1 MPLQG
6 KRSHEFFERAMK
18 VIPYGVNSNF
28 RFMGED
34 DTLVVADA
42 QDGYVY
48 DFDGKRYIDY
58 RLGWGPIILGHVDPF
73 VNGRVKEAIEHG
85 VSFAATQRYEV
96 SVAER
101 IIDMC
106 PGVEMVRLANTGSES
121 TMHAL
126 RLARGYTGRDLILK
140 FEGCYHGAHD
150 YVLWSTASGELEEV
164 GEREHPRAYKQSIG
178 IPELMRDLIQLCP
191 WNDVEVLGD
200 ILQERGEEIAAII
213 VEPILG
219 NGNGLMPQPGYLHFL
234 REQCDQYG
242 IVLIFDEVKT
252 GFRIAPG
259 GAREY
264 FGVIPDISTYAK
276 AMGNGYPVGA
286 IGGKRDIMMTLGP
299 GQVFHGGTY
308 TGNVVSTAA
317 ADATLEFM
325 QSGQVFPQ
333 IEKVGAAL
341 MEGIDEILNRYG
353 VPHFI
358 NGVPA
363 MFGVFL
369 SETKPR
375 DWRDLIV
382 MGNWEMLETIHLYM
396 IEHGVLPEADGFEP
410 YFLCSDHTLED
421 AAETLQVFE
430 DGLKYA
436 LNQGT
441 SENP

>member
-1 MPLQG
+1 MPRHG
-6 KRSHEFFERAMK
+6 KKSHEFFERAMG
-18 VIPYGVNSNF
+18 VIPYGVSSNF
-28 RFMGED
+28 RYAGEH

-42 QDGYVY
+42 QDAYVY

-85 VSFAATQRYEV
+85 VSFAATQKYEV

-106 PGVEMVRLANTGSES
+106 PGVEMVRIANTGSEC

-126 RLARGYTGRDLILK
+126 RLARGYTGRDVILK
-140 FEGCYHGAHD
+140 FEGSYHGAHD
-150 YVLWSTASGELEEV
+150 YVLWSTASGKLEEV
-164 GEREHPRAYKQSIG
+164 GERDRPRAYKQSIG
-178 IPELMRDLIQLCP
+178 IPEVMRQLVQLCP

-200 ILQERGEEIAAII
+200 ILQKRGEEIAAII

-219 NGNGLMPQPGYLHFL
+219 NGNGLMPQPGYLEFL
-234 REQCDQYG
+234 REQCDKYG

-252 GFRIAPG
+252 GFRIAGG

-276 AMGNGYPVGA
+276 AMGNGYPVAA
-286 IGGKRDIMMTLGP
+286 IGGSRDIMMTLGP
-299 GQVFHGGTY
+299 GKVFQGGTY

-317 ADATLEFM
+317 ADATLEYM
-325 QSGQVFPQ
+325 QSGKVFPQ
-333 IEKVGAAL
+333 IDKVGRTL
-341 MEGIDEILNRYG
+341 MEGIDEILNRYSI
-353 VPHFI
+353 PHVI

-369 SETKPR
+369 SETQPK
-375 DWRDLIV
+375 DWRDLMT
-382 MGNWEMLETIHLYM
+382 MGDWDTLESIHGYM
-396 IEHGVLPEADGFEP
+396 IEHGVMPESDGFEP
-410 YFLCSDHTLED
+410 YFLCSDHTLGD
-421 AAETLQVFE
+421 AAETLQTFE
-430 DGLKYA
+430 DGVKYT
-436 LNQGT
+436 LTNK
-441 SENP
+441 E

>member
-1 MPLQG
+1 MPHHGEKSRQ
-6 KRSHEFFERAMK
+6 FFERALK
-18 VIPYGVNSNF
+18 VIPYGVSSNF
-28 RFMGED
+28 RYAGD
-34 DTLVVADA
+34 DKTLVVADA
-42 QDGYVY
+42 RDGYVY

-58 RLGWGPIILGHVDPF
+58 RMGWGPIILGHVDPY
-73 VNGRVKEAIEHG
+73 VNGRVIEAIEHG
-85 VSFAATQRYEV
+85 VSFAATQQYEV

-150 YVLWSTASGELEEV
+150 YVLWSTASGKIEEV

-178 IPELMRDLIQLCP
+178 IPELMRELVQLCP

-200 ILQERGEEIAAII
+200 ILEQRGEEIAAII

-219 NGNGLMPQPGYLHFL
+219 NGNGLLPHPGYLEFL
-234 REQCDQYG
+234 REKCDQYG

-252 GFRIAPG
+252 GFRIAAG

-276 AMGNGYPVGA
+276 AMGNGYPIAA
-286 IGGKRDIMMTLGP
+286 IGGKREIMMTLGP
-299 GQVFHGGTY
+299 GKVFHGGTY

-317 ADATLEFM
+317 ADATLEYI
-325 QSGQVFPQ
+325 QSGRVFPQ
-333 IEKVGAAL
+333 IEKVGTEL
-341 MEGIDEILNRYG
+341 MEGIDEILTRYSI
-353 VPHFI
+353 PHVI
-358 NGVPA
+358 NGVPS

-369 SETKPR
+369 SENKPR
-375 DWRDLIV
+375 DWRDLLN
-382 MGNWEMLETIHLYM
+382 MGDWEMLETIHEYM
-396 IEHGVLPEADGFEP
+396 IDHGVMPEADGFEP

-430 DGLKYA
+430 DGLKQA
-436 LNQGT
+436 LK
-441 SENP
+441 